1 MKETKKTDEEN
12 VSAVKSVFAKRL
24 TLTTAKLLALIISVI
39 IISVLTTAYFTYK
52 EGPNIFTDSSA
63 QDDKSGTSMLTAG
76 TRIELKTDLSRAL
89 HNSVI
94 AGGDFLVRMQNP
106 DGSYQYEYY
115 PEIDRYSTDN
125 NILRHTGVVYSL
137 VLLYEYS
144 HETRYLESA
153 KKGAD
158 FLLQHLEYIDD
169 DTAYIFHDDD
179 AKLGGAG
186 LAVIALVELET
197 AEKTG
202 KYLDIIKDLTNFILF
217 MQEDTGKYKSYYIDE
232 GEYVSSGDSYIY
244 PGEAMLAL
252 VRAYTLF
259 EDQRYLASLER
270 AYDYY
275 SIAFAQDP
283 TTEFTPWTAQAFVRL
298 YEISPKQKYAN
309 FVFAMEDW
317 LTSQQY
323 LDNAP
328 RPDYLGAYG
337 TMDIPSITAGVRSE
351 GVSDAYILAKKLGY
365 EEKAERYKQSIL
377 LASNFLMKLQHTE
390 ANTKTYLHPEVG
402 TGAFV
407 YKVGDTA
414 ARVDYTQH
422 AISAMIKTLTYV
434 PPDQVMIEEYLRSQ

>member
-1 MKETKKTDEEN
+1 MHETRKIGEEN
-12 VSAVKSVFAKRL
+12 LSARKGVFSKSI
-24 TLTTAKLLALIISVI
+24 TLTTAKLIILIISVI
-39 IISVLTTAYFTYK
+39 IISVSITTYFAYKDDT
-52 EGPNIFTDSSA
+52 NIFTNSSA
-63 QDDKSGTSMLTAG
+63 QNNNDASIFPAS
-76 TRIELKTDLSRAL
+76 TRIELKTDLSKAM
-89 HNSVI
+89 HDSI
-94 AGGDFLVRMQNP
+94 ISGGDFLVRMQNQ

-115 PEIDRYSTDN
+115 PEIDSYSMDN

-158 FLLQHLEYIDD
+158 FLLQHLEHIDD
-169 DTAYIFHDDD
+169 NTAYIFHDDD

-186 LAVIALVELET
+186 LAVVALVELET
-197 AEKTG
+197 VEKTG
-202 KYLDIIKDLTNFILF
+202 KYLDTIKDLTNFILF
-217 MQEDTGKYKSYYIDE
+217 LQEDTGKYKSYYIYN
-232 GEYVSSGDSYIY
+232 GEYGSSEDSYIY

-259 EDQRYLASLER
+259 EDQRYLESLER
-270 AYDYY
+270 AYVYY
-275 SIAFAQDP
+275 NIAFKQDP

-328 RPDYLGAYG
+328 RAEYLGAYG
-337 TMDIPSITAGVRSE
+337 TMSVPSITAGVRSE
-351 GVSDAYILAKKLGY
+351 GVSDAYLLAKKLGY

-390 ANTKTYLHPEVG
+390 GNTKAYRNPEVSI
-402 TGAFV
+402 GAFV

-422 AISAMIKTLTYV
+422 AISAMIKTLTYI
-434 PPDQVMIEEYLRSQ
+434 PPDEVTIEEYLRAQ

>member
-1 MKETKKTDEEN
+1 MKETKKTGEEN
-12 VSAVKSVFAKRL
+12 LSVLKGMFSKRL

-39 IISVLTTAYFTYK
+39 IISVLITMYFTYK
-52 EGPNIFTDSSA
+52 DGPNIFTDSSA
-63 QDDKSGTSMLTAG
+63 QDDKISTTMLTAG
-76 TRIELKTDLSRAL
+76 MRIELKTDLGRAL

-115 PEIDRYSTDN
+115 PEIDRYSMDN

-158 FLLQHLEYIDD
+158 FLLQHLEHIDD

-202 KYLDIIKDLTNFILF
+202 KYLDTIKDLTNFILF
-217 MQEDTGKYKSYYIDE
+217 MQENTGKYKSYYIDE
-232 GEYVSSGDSYIY
+232 GQYGIFGDSYIY

-259 EDQRYLASLER
+259 EDQRYLVSLER
-270 AYDYY
+270 AHDYY

-298 YEISPKQKYAN
+298 YEISPKIKYAN
-309 FVFAMEDW
+309 FVFQMEDW

-328 RPDYLGAYG
+328 RPEYLGAYG
-337 TMDIPSITAGVRSE
+337 TMDIPSITAGVRTE
-351 GVSDAYILAKKLGY
+351 GVSDAYLLAKQLGY
-365 EEKAERYKQSIL
+365 EEKAQRYKKSML
-377 LASNFLMKLQHTE
+377 LATNFLMLLQHTNE
-390 ANTKTYLHPEVG
+390 SAALYQDPETSV
-402 TGAFV
+402 GAFV

-414 ARVDYTQH
+414 TRVDHTQH
-422 AISAMIKTLTYV
+422 AISAMIKTLAYV
-434 PPDQVMIEEYLRSQ
+434 PPEEVTIEEYLTEP